1 MSPAVFYM
9 KAAGKTKGI
18 VMFIGHLPAG
28 YLITCTLVK
37 RLPLI
42 ARHARWAM
50 VIGLVGAIVMR
61 RAINALY
68 LVR

>member
-1 MSPAVFYM
+1 
-9 KAAGKTKGI
+9 
-18 VMFIGHLPAG
+18 MFIGHLPAG

-50 VIGLVGAIVMR
+50 VIGLVGAI
-61 RAINALY
+61 APDFDLF
-68 LVR
+68 LVLSG